1 MRDQPPRIKEIARA
15 INDTS
20 DGGVSGRI
28 GPLPGRGQS
37 YRPCPTGDSG
47 WKAIVGA
54 GPTVP
59 ATREDVAAY
68 VQAFD
73 ELLGEL
79 VS

>member
-1 MRDQPPRIKEIARA
+1 
-15 INDTS
+15 
-20 DGGVSGRI
+20 
-28 GPLPGRGQS
+28 
-37 YRPCPTGDSG
+37 
-47 WKAIVGA
+47 VGA

-79 VS
+79 VA